1 MGPYI
6 GPCYQLTTMMTDFG
20 ARVMA
25 LNWLKNNIDPP
36 TEKDGRL
43 DWRLID
49 KEVRSLANK
58 FLVMAECGARDM
70 HDEFAKRGAKLDV
83 DLWPKYPTKES

>member
-6 GPCYQLTTMMTDFG
+6 RDRELTMMTDFD

-25 LNWLKNNIDPP
+25 LNWLKSELN
-36 TEKDGRL
+36 TSV
-43 DWRLID
+43 DWRLQD

-58 FLVMAECGARDM
+58 FLVMAERGAKDM
-70 HDEFAKRGAKLDV
+70 HEEFAKRGAFLDY